1 MPTVKKDNASS
12 HDVNDVI
19 ADDQSASHQ
28 ETHQDDSGET
38 GDDQLDSTELRK
50 KYADARKGMD
60 AKAKENKLLKAEL
73 AKLKTLADIEDD
85 AEAEEDEPVSLSK
98 KDLEHLKWEL
108 KNEDRIALVEE
119 TYKKILKEGY
129 DGEKLGPKSALE
141 LAEKLEKVETANEVT
156 RQATMS
162 TTSVVNRDDTTEIV
176 LTEAQKKRGITPE
189 TIAKYKADVENMG

>member
-85 AEAEEDEPVSLSK
+85 AEAEEDEELMEQAEAELDTSAVE
-98 KDLEHLKWEL
+98 LEY
-108 KNEDRIALVEE
+108 EDDEE
-119 TYKKILKEGY
+119 YGT
-129 DGEKLGPKSALE
+129 
-141 LAEKLEKVETANEVT
+141 EV
-156 RQATMS
+156 
-162 TTSVVNRDDTTEIV
+162 VDEDDEIPF
-176 LTEAQKKRGITPE
+176 E
-189 TIAKYKADVENMG
+189 